1 MVGLHPG
8 SVGADV
14 EEELSAIKKVL
25 YAHREQC
32 VAVGE
37 IGMDL
42 YWDKTFI
49 KEQEHAFREQ
59 IRWAKELQ
67 LPIAIHAR
75 DAFDEIFSV
84 LDEVNDNQLTGTH
97 EHAQHILSYGGFK
110 LGIGGVVTYKTSEL
124 PEVLTHIDLKHII
137 LETDSPYLPP
147 VPYRGK
153 RNESAY
159 LLHIAEKLTEIYGMP
174 LKEIADATTLNAK
187 ELKKILAHK
196 LKTKEIELQMQKEVL
211 NTVIET
217 QEEERR
223 RISRDLHDDIS
234 SKLNAVSMNLHLL
247 KRSNLSEANREEL
260 ADNMLEACDLVMKSA
275 RQIAHNLTPSTLEN
289 IGLHSSIQELC
300 KEMSSGPVRI
310 QYENPKGQSYFDFL
324 NLEQHI
330 HLFRIIQELINN
342 SIRHGKAMEITLS
355 LMSGQQHKMI
365 YTDNGSGILLL
376 Y

>member
-1 MVGLHPG
+1 MFIDTHTHLFSEQFNEDRDKVVQRAIDSGISTLLLPNIDVASIQPMFELHSRFPENCLPMVGLHPG

-84 LDEVNDNQLTGTH
+84 LDEVNDNQLTGVFHCFTGTH

-110 LGIGGVVTYKTSEL
+110 LGIGGVVTYKTSKL

-187 ELKKILAHK
+187 EL
-196 LKTKEIELQMQKEVL
+196 
-211 NTVIET
+211 
-217 QEEERR
+217 
-223 RISRDLHDDIS
+223 
-234 SKLNAVSMNLHLL
+234 
-247 KRSNLSEANREEL
+247 
-260 ADNMLEACDLVMKSA
+260 
-275 RQIAHNLTPSTLEN
+275 
-289 IGLHSSIQELC
+289 
-300 KEMSSGPVRI
+300 
-310 QYENPKGQSYFDFL
+310 F
-324 NLEQHI
+324 
-330 HLFRIIQELINN
+330 
-342 SIRHGKAMEITLS
+342 S
-355 LMSGQQHKMI
+355 L
-365 YTDNGSGILLL
+365 
-376 Y
+376 